1 MLNWIKARFNNPPVI
16 VTENGWGE
24 AREVDGSDLDDPM
37 RVYYYKYYINNVLK
51 GLPKNIDGLLLVK
64 HFFLNF
70 KSENTHF
77 YLYLLFLLAINEGCN
92 VLGYTAWS
100 LLGNLAFI
108 HIFVNTSKINYFF
121 KLFSD
126 NFEWQHGYK

>member
-1 MLNWIKARFNNPPVI
+1 M
-16 VTENGWGE
+16 TENGWGE
-24 AREVDGSDLDDPM
+24 AREVDGSDLDDTM

-70 KSENTHF
+70 KSENTYF

-121 KLFSD
+121 
-126 NFEWQHGYK
+126 